1 MESAILN
8 MRVAMNPISC
18 RSTVTYRVLLLVL
31 NPPRHKVP
39 HKSLEA
45 YNLVG
50 RGQGMTEGD
59 IQRHVAGGNSG
70 VRDTKD

>member
-1 MESAILN
+1 

-18 RSTVTYRVLLLVL
+18 RSTRTYRVLLLVL

-45 YNLVG
+45 NNLVG
-50 RGQGMTEGD
+50 RGQGIAEGD
-59 IQRHVAGGNSG
+59 IQRHIAGGNGG
-70 VRDTKD
+70 VRDAKD